1 MVEPHI
7 RASETSLWKEVKMQI
22 DNGAAANCLKLE
34 DYKQLTDTPMLKKS
48 NVKLTT
54 YSGNKIIPEGQVT
67 LDIRIGGQNLCKVLY
82 QVIKDAPC
90 SLLSGPT
97 SEKLGLTKVKDEL
110 LVNAVADK
118 KELTKEEVL
127 TEYDDVF
134 TGLGYIGDYK
144 IELKEGAIPKQDPP
158 RSVPVDLRDELK
170 AKRNELEKQG
180 ILSKVEELTDWVNSA
195 VYVKKPGKLRVC
207 LDPKELNKHIKIP
220 KFHMPTMEDVTSKLG
235 KVKMFTVLDAK
246 DGFLQVKLDEEST
259 KLTTFHTPFGR
270 YKWLRM
276 PFGISSAPE
285 EFQRLVYDVIGDM
298 DGVETIAD
306 DLLVYGSG
314 DSYEEAVVNHNKDLI
329 ALLDRCRDYRL
340 RTGSCII
347 TERKTRSFR

>member
-67 LDIRIGGQNLCKVLY
+67 LDIRIGGQNLCKVLF

-97 SEKLGLTKVKDEL
+97 SEKLGLIKVKDEL

-158 RSVPVDLRDELK
+158 RSVPVALRDELK
-170 AKRNELEKQG
+170 AKLNELEKQG

-220 KFHMPTMEDVTSKLG
+220 YAYYGRRDIKARKSQDVYS
-235 KVKMFTVLDAK
+235 
-246 DGFLQVKLDEEST
+246 
-259 KLTTFHTPFGR
+259 P
-270 YKWLRM
+270 
-276 PFGISSAPE
+276 
-285 EFQRLVYDVIGDM
+285 
-298 DGVETIAD
+298 
-306 DLLVYGSG
+306 
-314 DSYEEAVVNHNKDLI
+314 
-329 ALLDRCRDYRL
+329 RC
-340 RTGSCII
+340 
-347 TERKTRSFR
+347 